1 MNAKQRRDAR
11 RNDTPSPQGM
21 TLLQAYLALMAEHT
35 LLRTRLA
42 TFFAEQEHS
51 NADLRVSVQYLMLDL
66 EATKRENAA
75 LRQQL
80 EER

>member
-11 RNDTPSPQGM
+11 RSTTPSPQGV
-21 TLLQAYLALMAEHT
+21 TLLQAHLSLLAEHLALKARIAAY
-35 LLRTRLA
+35 L
-42 TFFAEQEHS
+42 QES
-51 NADLRVSVQYLMLDL
+51 ENNMADLRVNVQYLAFDL

-75 LRQQL
+75 LRQRL